1 MYKFNAEA
9 SEMSINGEI
18 DAFFG
23 ENLRYID
30 YDLKEAKDV
39 KIFLNSG
46 GGQVTEGFAIAER
59 LRRHGENNSVAITVS
74 GLCASIATMI
84 HASGTP
90 GQRKM
95 TANSF
100 YMIHNTAVSAEGGS
114 KTLRNLADTLDT
126 MTDRIAENY
135 VDVIQS
141 NNKLINGSR
150 EETKKQVLAWMDN
163 ETWFS
168 AQQAYNA
175 GLVDA
180 IETAQTYITPE
191 TAPSIK
197 NQIRNCVNVPTQL
210 MQELDNNITAEEK
223 SFFQKFLAF
232 LGFTPKP
239 SAMCEDKPVEEN
251 IDNNIQNI
259 ETMTEE
265 QMIEALK
272 AAGYTVELEA
282 PEEEVMTEE
291 KVMTEEEMIS
301 AIEAK
306 GMKVKKPEAENV
318 SNEIK
323 ALREELARLK
333 QGEKKPQV
341 TAQTQTTE
349 TLSRR
354 DAALRKFTDKNES
367 MLVNAAK
374 SVKAKLNGE

>member
-18 DAFFG
+18 DAFYG

-59 LRRHGENNSVAITVS
+59 LKRHGENNSVAITVS

-84 HASGTP
+84 HAAGTP

-114 KTLRNLADTLDT
+114 KTLRSLADTLDT
-126 MTDRIAENY
+126 MSDRIAENY

-141 NNKLINGSR
+141 NGKLINGSR
-150 EETKKQVLAWMDN
+150 EETKEQVIAWMDN

-232 LGFTPKP
+232 LGFTPKN
-239 SAMCEDKPVEEN
+239 EDKPEEN
-251 IDNNIQNI
+251 ISNIEKI
-259 ETMTEE
+259 EETMTEE

-272 AAGYTVELEA
+272 AAGYKVEIEA
-282 PEEEVMTEE
+282 PEEEEVVTEKE
-291 KVMTEEEMIS
+291 VMTEEEMIA

>member
-1 MYKFNAEA
+1 MYKFTAEA
-9 SEMSINGEI
+9 AEMTINGEI
-18 DAFFG
+18 DAFYG

-30 YDLKEAKDV
+30 YDLQDAKDV

-46 GGQVTEGFAIAER
+46 GGQVTEGFAIADR
-59 LRRHGENNSVAITVS
+59 LRRHGQNNNVSVTVC

-100 YMIHNTAVSAEGGS
+100 YMIHNTAVFAEGGS
-114 KTLRNLADTLDT
+114 KTLRSLADTLDS

-141 NNKLINGSR
+141 NGKLINGSR
-150 EETKKQVLAWMDN
+150 EETKEQVLAWMDN

-191 TAPSIK
+191 NAPSIK
-197 NQIRNCVNVPTQL
+197 NQIRNCVNVPTEL
-210 MQELDNNITAEEK
+210 MTELNNNITAEEK

-232 LGFTPKP
+232 LGFAPKD
-239 SAMCEDKPVEEN
+239 EYKKTEEEN
-251 IDNNIQNI
+251 ISNIEKI
-259 ETMTEE
+259 EETMTEE

-272 AAGYTVELEA
+272 SAGYKVEIEA
-282 PEEEVMTEE
+282 PEEEEVVIEE
-291 KVMTEEEMIS
+291 KVMTEEEMM
-301 AIEAK
+301 AALEAK
-306 GMKVKKPEAENV
+306 GMKVKKPEVENV
-318 SNEIK
+318 TNEIK

-341 TAQTQTTE
+341 TAQSQKTE

-354 DAALRKFTDKNES
+354 DAALRKFTDKNEG

-374 SVKAKLNGE
+374 SIKAKLNGE